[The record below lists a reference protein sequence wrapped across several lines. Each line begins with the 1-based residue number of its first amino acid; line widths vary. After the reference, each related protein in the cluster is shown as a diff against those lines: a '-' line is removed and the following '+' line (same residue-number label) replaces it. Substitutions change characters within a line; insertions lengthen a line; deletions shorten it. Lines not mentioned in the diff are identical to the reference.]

1 MEERMIGTPQFER
14 RTWTALRAAGLVV
27 GVAGLLAT
35 AACGDDG
42 DINLVA
48 ITPVPVG
55 NFVTTFKDSTFNF
68 TTLHTF
74 AMPDT
79 VVHLQP
85 LTGTPDVVSRD
96 FDRTILDRT
105 RQDFLARGYT
115 QVTPTT
121 SLIPDFV
128 VLVGAA
134 ATDNFD
140 AFANSNFFA
149 IWGSS
154 PVWVFQP
161 AFNNSWILVSPWNVV
176 VGPTSFARGTLIIT
190 LIPTLSVNPLAQ
202 SIRAAWAGVGTG
214 ALGLQNNATITAA
227 IDEMFRQSPY
237 LTATNP

>member
-1 MEERMIGTPQFER
+1 MEERMIGTPQSGR
-14 RTWTALRAAGLVV
+14 RTWTALRVASLVV
-27 GVAGLLAT
+27 GVAGLLTT

-42 DINLVA
+42 DLNLV
-48 ITPVPVG
+48 PVSPLLPG
-55 NFVTTFKDSTFNF
+55 NLVTTFKDSTFNF
-68 TTLHTF
+68 NVLHTF

-79 VVHLQP
+79 VLHLAP
-85 LTGTPDVVSRD
+85 LTGNPDLLTRD

-115 QVTPTT
+115 QVTP
-121 SLIPDFV
+121 SASVIPDFV
-128 VLVGAA
+128 VLVGAT

-149 IWGSS
+149 IWGFS

-237 LTATNP
+237 LTATTP